1 MAFSLESERP
11 SAAATPTHPIR
22 ALFAWIAE
30 ARAKHA
36 RRVALSQLLDADAA
50 LLNDMG
56 IDRQTILDALQHPD
70 AAAGRLLHSRRARA
84 SRDWLMHP

>member
-11 SAAATPTHPIR
+11 SAAAIPAGPIR

-30 ARAKHA
+30 ARGRHA
-36 RRVALSQLLDADAA
+36 RRVALAQLLDADAA
-50 LLNDMG
+50 MLRDMG
-56 IDRQTILDALQHPD
+56 IDRQSVFDALQHPD
-70 AAAGRLLHSRRARA
+70 AAAGRLLHNRRARA